1 MKELLQPYHILL
13 AMLFLH
19 VLDDFHLQGILA
31 KMKQKKW
38 WKEQKGFKD
47 LYKDDYKTALLMHCL
62 SWSIIVT
69 SPLWIIGTSQNTLML
84 IVFTNAA
91 IHYWIDDLKCNQMK
105 ISLETDQMMHII
117 QIYITWLICSN
128 AYI

>member
-69 SPLWIIGTSQNTLML
+69 SPFWLTRIDQNALML
-84 IVFTNAA
+84 IVFANAA
-91 IHYWIDDLKCNQMK
+91 IHYWIDDLKYNQMK

-128 AYI
+128 AYM